1 MNGTASKNTGPYIVA
16 GIVSIFLIVIAYM
29 MFFLPKMNES
39 KALVSQAATAHT
51 NNAALTAKAEK
62 IGAIAKN
69 IGPLKAQVDEFNL
82 AFPSAAQQQNM
93 IDTINQAAASTG
105 VTLTTLNPSAP
116 APKKDDTAAAPPP
129 PVTQAKQSGTDL
141 PGPAPA
147 PASPAT
153 QAAAASTAQL
163 GTVSLKIDGTGTLD
177 AVQAFV
183 VKLESLKRPILVH
196 ELQIDKLENGY
207 HVMANGET
215 FLSAP
220 LVAPAGSK

>member
-1 MNGTASKNTGPYIVA
+1 VNGAASKNIGPYIVA
-16 GIVSIFLIVIAYM
+16 GIVTAFLIVIAYL
-29 MFFLPKMNES
+29 MFFVPKMNES

-51 NNAALTAKAEK
+51 NNAALTAKADK

-82 AFPSAAQQQNM
+82 AFPSAAQQQTM
-93 IDTINQAAASTG
+93 IDTINEAAASTG
-105 VTLTTLNPSAP
+105 VTLTTLNPKAP
-116 APKKDDTAAAPPP
+116 EPKKDDTSVAAP
-129 PVTQAKQSGTDL
+129 PVTQTKQSGTDL

-147 PASPAT
+147 PALAAN

-163 GTVSLKIDGTGTLD
+163 GTVALKIDGSGTLD

-183 VKLESLKRPILVH
+183 VKLENLKRPILVH
-196 ELQIDKLENGY
+196 ELQIDKLETGY
-207 HVMANGET
+207 HVMVNGET

-220 LVAPAGSK
+220 LAAPAGSK